1 MTDSRLR
8 LTYVGGPTVIV
19 EFGGG
24 RFLVDPTL
32 DPAGTDY
39 PTPAYTLHKSQG
51 PALPPEGVG
60 RLDAVLLSHDHHFD
74 NLDAAGR
81 LALAQAPAVYTTTAG
96 AARLGGNAVGL
107 APWESVEVP
116 AAGGGSIRVTATPAR
131 HGPAESDRGPVIG
144 FLLQPAATGAPT
156 LYLSG
161 DTVWYEGVAEVGRR
175 FRPAVALLNVGAAK
189 VAPAG
194 PWPLTF
200 TAAEAVTL
208 ARAWPQAVIVP
219 LHFEGWAHFSEGRP
233 ELEGAFAAAGLG
245 ARLTWLSPG
254 RPTAIHAGE
263 LGHADP

>member
-1 MTDSRLR
+1 MPDGRLR

-19 EFGGG
+19 EFDGG

-39 PTPAYTLHKSQG
+39 PTPAYTLRKSLG
-51 PALPPEGVG
+51 PALPPEGIG
-60 RLDAVLLSHDHHFD
+60 RLDAVLLSHDHHPD

-81 LALAQAPAVYTTTAG
+81 LALAQAPVVYTTAAG
-96 AARLGGNAVGL
+96 ASRLGGNAVGL
-107 APWESVEVP
+107 APWESVDVP
-116 AAGGGSIRVTATPAR
+116 VASGGSIRVTATPAR

-144 FLLQPAATGAPT
+144 FVLQPAADGAPA

-161 DTVWYEGVAEVGRR
+161 DTVWYEGVEEVGRR
-175 FRPAVALLNVGAAK
+175 FRPAVALLNAGAAR

-208 ARAWPQAVIVP
+208 ARAWPQAVIIP

-233 ELEGAFAAAGLG
+233 ELEQAFASAGLD
-245 ARLTWLSPG
+245 ARLTWLAPG
-254 RPTAIHAGE
+254 RPIAIHPGE
-263 LGHADP
+263 RGHADS